1 MKWYSEHFHTWL
13 REIEI
18 DLNPYACLVT
28 VLFFNSS
35 FFIRFTLWSQPPS
48 FLCSQSEPYIIPLIA
63 PSTFFSEKEGASF
76 GHHSTLRHVVS
87 AALHTSFLY
96 IIYVLSKT
104 TSMAKHQMEQTA
116 DPKPRRSDRVKNRFL
131 PTQPF
136 SFHPFPHCLRVRGSA
151 PEKEQ
156 KLDRYDWPHIPAI
169 DPPKSGQLI
178 LSKATREIKAQKSE
192 LPSKDVE
199 LC

>member
-1 MKWYSEHFHTWL
+1 MAERNTNWPEPL
-13 REIEI
+13 
-18 DLNPYACLVT
+18 CLP
-28 VLFFNSS
+28 SHC
-35 FFIRFTLWSQPPS
+35 S
-48 FLCSQSEPYIIPLIA
+48 FLQQFIFYTLYTLITATFFPVLPVRALYIIPLIA

-96 IIYVLSKT
+96 IIYMLSKT

-116 DPKPRRSDRVKNRFL
+116 GPKPRRSDRMKTRFL
-131 PTQPF
+131 PTRPF

-156 KLDRYDWPHIPAI
+156 RLDRYDWAHSLAI

-192 LPSKDVE
+192 LPSKNVE

>member
-1 MKWYSEHFHTWL
+1 MAERNTNWPEPL
-13 REIEI
+13 
-18 DLNPYACLVT
+18 CLP
-28 VLFFNSS
+28 SHC
-35 FFIRFTLWSQPPS
+35 S
-48 FLCSQSEPYIIPLIA
+48 FLQQFIFYTLYTLITATFFPVLPVRALHIIPLIA

-76 GHHSTLRHVVS
+76 GHHTTLRHVVS

-96 IIYVLSKT
+96 IIYMLSKT

-116 DPKPRRSDRVKNRFL
+116 GPKPRSDRMKTRFL
-131 PTQPF
+131 PTWSF

-156 KLDRYDWPHIPAI
+156 RLDRYVWAHSLAI

-192 LPSKDVE
+192 MPSKNVE